1 MYIKTFCAHCG
12 KTNLHNVAVSC
23 EKTSSILNG
32 KLFSRSTIKGVEV
45 RETVTEE
52 ILMKSVLKTLREHK
66 KLHMSKEELADTLKN
81 IFGISSELS
90 CEIAEKIQREN
101 EVLEADFKS
110 NIKAIKKT
118 SKSQT
123 SKKVT

>member
-1 MYIKTFCAHCG
+1 
-12 KTNLHNVAVSC
+12 LHNVAVSC

-90 CEIAEKIQREN
+90 CEIAEKIQSEN

-118 SKSQT
+118 SKNQT
-123 SKKVT
+123 SKEIT

>member
-1 MYIKTFCAHCG
+1 M
-12 KTNLHNVAVSC
+12 HNVAVSC

-32 KLFSRSTIKGVEV
+32 RLLSRSTIKGVEV

-81 IFGISSELS
+81 SNLESSSNFETILLS
-90 CEIAEKIQREN
+90 RN
-101 EVLEADFKS
+101 
-110 NIKAIKKT
+110 
-118 SKSQT
+118 
-123 SKKVT
+123 